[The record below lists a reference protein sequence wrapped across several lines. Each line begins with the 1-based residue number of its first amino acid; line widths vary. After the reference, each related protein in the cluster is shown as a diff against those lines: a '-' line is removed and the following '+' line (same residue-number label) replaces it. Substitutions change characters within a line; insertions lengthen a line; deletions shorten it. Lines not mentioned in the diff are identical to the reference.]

1 MSKRIIVLPEEL
13 GVIEKRLI
21 DIEKVLKKEQHQIE
35 DPILDT
41 DGIINLLKVSKR
53 SLQNWRDEGL
63 IEFSSIKGKF
73 YYRMSAINKMLN
85 SHLQKEGGEHGR

>member
-13 GVIEKRLI
+13 ELIENRLAA
-21 DIEKVLKKEQHQIE
+21 IEGALKKEQHQVQ

-41 DGIINLLKVSKR
+41 EGVMNLLKVSRR
-53 SLQNWRDEGL
+53 SLQNWRDQAL
-63 IEFSSIKGKF
+63 IEFSAVGGKF

-85 SHLQKEGGEHGR
+85 ANLKTEIS